1 MDLIPA
7 AFCRI
12 CRTYH
17 TKSRGI
23 IFRTVSAVGEG
34 AQGRTGCIPEKEKE
48 TVSCMEY
55 RRCCRGF
62 WCGFS
67 VLVSCGVKYKFLG
80 VMFSFAFLCTSPD
93 NNKLLTDD
101 IRYLGVG
108 GHLFA
113 IAAQKSVDYGYD
125 GYMYGFAA
133 NKELLDHYVE
143 TFNGEGIGVLH
154 PYQFAIDEVNA
165 KKIMEVYDYD
175 WTDEER
181 MNFINKYFLKLS
193 KETPLIPGAK
203 DVIDML
209 QKEGNEL
216 IIISARGG
224 MIEEMKDVAIEKF
237 NEEGISFNKY
247 YWKQD
252 DKLEVAKNENIDV
265 MIDDSYD
272 VCKKSSS
279 NGIKTIY
286 FRDKEMKV
294 LEQNENLKE
303 VSNWGEIYRYIK
315 EMQSK

>member
-1 MDLIPA
+1 MKIGIDIDGVILDYERVLKTYGDLYDFIEL
-7 AFCRI
+7 
-12 CRTYH
+12 
-17 TKSRGI
+17 KKDGI
-23 IFRTVSAVGEG
+23 INRNEH
-34 AQGRTGCIPEKEKE
+34 
-48 TVSCMEY
+48 
-55 RRCCRGF
+55 
-62 WCGFS
+62 
-67 VLVSCGVKYKFLG
+67 
-80 VMFSFAFLCTSPD
+80 
-93 NNKLLTDD
+93 
-101 IRYLGVG
+101 YLR
-108 GHLFA
+108 
-113 IAAQKSVDYGYD
+113 
-125 GYMYGFAA
+125 
-133 NKELLDHYVE
+133 NR
-143 TFNGEGIGVLH
+143 
-154 PYQFAIDEVNA
+154 
-165 KKIMEVYDYD
+165 YD

-181 MNFINKYFLKLS
+181 MKFVNKYFLKLS
-193 KETPLIPGAK
+193 KQTSLIPGAK

-252 DKLEVAKNENIDV
+252 DKLEIAQKEDINL

-272 VCKKSSS
+272 VCKKLSS

-315 EMQSK
+315 GMQSK